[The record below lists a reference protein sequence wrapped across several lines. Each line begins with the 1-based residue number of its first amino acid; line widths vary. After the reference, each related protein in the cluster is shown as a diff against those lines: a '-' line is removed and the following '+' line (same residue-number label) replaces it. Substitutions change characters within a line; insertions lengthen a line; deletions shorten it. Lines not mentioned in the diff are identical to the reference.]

1 LKQQCPTGDR
11 AVSSRSSSKDHLH
24 LRLATLA
31 GLSGILLFG
40 STAASAQSGGKIG
53 PGGGAVA
60 GAAVGAG
67 AAVAIVAFAVVSHGH
82 HSLTGCAFNGPNG
95 MKLKT
100 SDSKIYSIDGD
111 SVAIKAGEKVKLH
124 GSRVKA
130 KKTADGD
137 QTFKVEKVS
146 KDYGPCHADIAALS
160 GVAPLK
166 P

>member
-1 LKQQCPTGDR
+1 
-11 AVSSRSSSKDHLH
+11 
-24 LRLATLA
+24 
-31 GLSGILLFG
+31 
-40 STAASAQSGGKIG
+40 
-53 PGGGAVA
+53 
-60 GAAVGAG
+60 
-67 AAVAIVAFAVVSHGH
+67 
-82 HSLTGCAFNGPNG
+82 

-111 SVAIKAGEKVKLH
+111 SAAVKAGEKVKLH

-130 KKTADGD
+130 KTADGD